1 MQNAR
6 NVGNIE
12 RKTRAKQ
19 WLLRIQLKGVKFC
32 RELENEDRFYL
43 HSSHSR
49 EALWAVRKVTPLKC
63 QSTYYRDCFSP
74 GERFMVTLT
83 FLVTGSN

>member
-19 WLLRIQLKGVKFC
+19 WLLRIQLKGVK
-32 RELENEDRFYL
+32 DRFYL